1 VDGQEIVD
9 SKSYEHGP
17 APAKVECP
25 EFAVEGG
32 GMALTIF
39 LPPLPVG
46 DHQVTWQVIFAAD
59 MNDGW
64 ADYTT
69 GTMTEFMG
77 TVRVPP
83 TTLPQTGGA
92 INLIWALMGIV
103 SGGLALLAGL
113 GLRRRR

>member
-1 VDGQEIVD
+1 MDGQEIVD
-9 SKSYEHGP
+9 PKSYEHGP

-39 LPPLPVG
+39 LPPLPAG
-46 DHQVTWQVIFAAD
+46 DHQVIWQVIFAAD
-59 MNDGW
+59 VNDGW
-64 ADYTT
+64 ADYPV
-69 GTMTEFMG
+69 GTMTEFTS
-77 TVRVPP
+77 TVRVAP

-92 INLIWALMGIV
+92 INLMWALMGIV